1 MTLTDLALSQFMDPF
16 RIALLVGLVFTMQRT
31 VAITGR
37 MVPLLAGIAFVAVII
52 PSTITQGLPATYL
65 AQIGV
70 GVVTNAVILAVVFGV
85 KALIDRRNAG

>member
-1 MTLTDLALSQFMDPF
+1 MTLIDLALSQFMDPF

>member
-1 MTLTDLALSQFMDPF
+1 MTLIDLALSQFMDPF

-52 PSTITQGLPATYL
+52 PSTITQGLPASYL